1 MTVGMTVGMSEI
13 AVPRFDLTGRV
24 ALVTGASSGFG
35 ARWARLLAAAGAK
48 VVIAARRVERLEAL
62 AAEIV
67 AAGGA
72 ALPVALDVTD
82 ADATAAAYDAA
93 ETAFGTIDT
102 IVANA
107 GAATEDGSLEV
118 TPEDFEQIVATNL
131 SGVFYTVREGARR
144 LIAAGSAERGH
155 GRVVIVSSI
164 TARKVYAGMA
174 PYSAS
179 KAAVTQLGRVLAR
192 EWARKG
198 ISVNMILP
206 GYIQTEMTGE
216 LFDEG
221 NLAGAHLLKG
231 FPRRAL
237 TPIEAMDAPLLFFA
251 SDLARH
257 VTGAELTVDD
267 GQSL

>member
-1 MTVGMTVGMSEI
+1 MSDWP
-13 AVPRFDLTGRV
+13 VPQFDLTGRV

-35 ARWARLLAAAGAK
+35 ARWAKLLAGAGAK

-62 AAEIV
+62 AAEI
-67 AAGGA
+67 AEAGGQ

-82 ADATAAAYDAA
+82 PLATAAAYDSA
-93 ETAFGTIDT
+93 EAAFGTVDT
-102 IVANA
+102 IIANA
-107 GAATEDGSLEV
+107 GASTEAGSLEV
-118 TPEDFEQIVATNL
+118 SPDEFEQIIATNL

-144 LIAAGSAERGH
+144 LIAAGSADKNN
-155 GRVVIVSSI
+155 GRVVMISSI
-164 TARKVYAGMA
+164 TARKIYAGMA

-179 KAAVTQLGRVLAR
+179 KAAVSHMGRVLAR

-206 GYIQTEMTGE
+206 GYIRTEMTGD
-216 LFDEG
+216 LFDAG
-221 NLAGAHLLKG
+221 NRAGEYLLKG

-257 VTGAELTVDD
+257 VTGAELVVDD